1 MTESAVSN
9 ETTLSEENYYT
20 MSSEQFSTLSITTLE
35 KYQKELEE
43 TIEYLEYLYSIVP
56 DESYQESKKSSE
68 EVLEEILKIIEEK
81 YDNNDYSGCECPPL
95 E

>member
-1 MTESAVSN
+1 MSQATEQ
-9 ETTLSEENYYT
+9 NYYT
-20 MSSEQFSTLSITTLE
+20 MTPEELQTLSITTLE

-43 TIEYLEYLYSIVP
+43 TIEYLEYLYSVIP